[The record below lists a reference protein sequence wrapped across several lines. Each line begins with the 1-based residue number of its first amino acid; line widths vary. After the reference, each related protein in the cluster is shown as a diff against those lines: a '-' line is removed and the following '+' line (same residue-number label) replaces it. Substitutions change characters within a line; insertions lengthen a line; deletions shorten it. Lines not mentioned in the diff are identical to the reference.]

1 MKKVEA
7 QREDVV
13 WKDYIFYVNEKIA
26 DGIID
31 IILFNLNKLY
41 DSLYPEFTKKDNPIE
56 PLLEIDIKIVE
67 KNLRFNLEFKSVGDE
82 QSIFG
87 LID

>member
-1 MKKVEA
+1 MSSYNKRKDIEEELNKIHDDYLGTMKKVEA
-7 QREDVV
+7 QREDIV

-41 DSLYPEFTKKDNPIE
+41 DSL
-56 PLLEIDIKIVE
+56 
-67 KNLRFNLEFKSVGDE
+67 
-82 QSIFG
+82 
-87 LID
+87 

>member
-7 QREDVV
+7 QREDIV

-41 DSLYPEFTKKDNPIE
+41 DSL
-56 PLLEIDIKIVE
+56 
-67 KNLRFNLEFKSVGDE
+67 
-82 QSIFG
+82 
-87 LID
+87 